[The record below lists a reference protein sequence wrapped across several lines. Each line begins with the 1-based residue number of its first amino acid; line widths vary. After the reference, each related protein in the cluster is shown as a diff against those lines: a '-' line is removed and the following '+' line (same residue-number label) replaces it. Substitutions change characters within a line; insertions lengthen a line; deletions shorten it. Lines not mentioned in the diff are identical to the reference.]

1 MPRQGLLAQGQSS
14 PSEATALTR
23 RSCIFGLRRA
33 GACRS
38 LRRHMF
44 DSTANAIAAKAD
56 HNTKLSTIAR
66 TRALRAGHLADGASL
81 FGSLRWLTSKPC
93 WPSKASAMVALS
105 ISGPTC
111 ALFYLCCI
119 KTSRGLAAVQVIA
132 VRFPVLYLQNDVA
145 QKASQML
152 PAFFER
158 ARQRDDGV
166 AETIETRKPTAS
178 NPPETRRYYSRDC
191 PAPALR
197 RSRWRSQTARCARPM
212 GSLVSGVGDDGNAWC
227 DRPCSRDSRHRV
239 GRRRDG
245 DRRGGSAAGP
255 RRRGSWRLCGCTAS
269 EIFGRQCMAAR
280 GVIAAPPQSV
290 ACREAFGRRFTEA
303 V

>member
-1 MPRQGLLAQGQSS
+1 MPRQGSLAQRQPS
-14 PSEATALTR
+14 PSEAAALTR
-23 RSCIFGLRRA
+23 GSWVFGLRCT

-66 TRALRAGHLADGASL
+66 TSALRAGHLADGASL
-81 FGSLRWLTSKPC
+81 FGSLRWLISKPC

-119 KTSRGLAAVQVIA
+119 KISRGLAAVQVTA
-132 VRFPVLYLQNDVA
+132 VRFPVLYLQNAVA

-152 PAFFER
+152 SAFLSEC
-158 ARQRDDGV
+158 GSV
-166 AETIETRKPTAS
+166 TA
-178 NPPETRRYYSRDC
+178 
-191 PAPALR
+191 ALR
-197 RSRWRSQTARCARPM
+197 KQSKPENRRRAIRRKRDVTIRETAPLRRCAVRDGDRRRRGASRPM
-212 GSLVSGVGDDGNAWC
+212 GCLVGGVGDDGDAWC
-227 DRPCSRDSRHRV
+227 DGPCSVDSRHRV

-245 DRRGGSAAGP
+245 DRGDFVAAPRRKLSQGRAGP
-255 RRRGSWRLCGCTAS
+255 RAESSPHHRSRSLA
-269 EIFGRQCMAAR
+269 
-280 GVIAAPPQSV
+280 
-290 ACREAFGRRFTEA
+290 EA